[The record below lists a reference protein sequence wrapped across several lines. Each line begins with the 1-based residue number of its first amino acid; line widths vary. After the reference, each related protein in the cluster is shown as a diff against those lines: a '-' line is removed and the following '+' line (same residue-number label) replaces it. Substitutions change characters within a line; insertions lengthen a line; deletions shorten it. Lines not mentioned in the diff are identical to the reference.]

1 MISMTRKK
9 CHKCGKVKSIA
20 IMHQLPYGELV
31 SNDNGTASYK
41 GGQWVCD
48 DCEHNEGELL

>member
-1 MISMTRKK
+1 MTRKK
-9 CHKCGKVKSIA
+9 CYKCGKVKSIA

-41 GGQWVCD
+41 GGQWQCD